1 MFLKTEGI
9 NLKTINYSE
18 SSQILI
24 IFSKEHGKMSLLAK
38 GVKKSSR
45 SYKGKLQTFMH
56 NQYLISKKTS
66 MGIISQI
73 DSIHPF
79 LDLPKDY
86 DKLSIAY
93 QCIDLIHRIIQENHP
108 YPDLFDIVLN
118 TLIKIESTK
127 ITQDNKV
134 LKDFKKQLLQ
144 HEGMLNENSQDHH
157 IELMLNQYIGKTKVV
172 L

>member
-1 MFLKTEGI
+1 MSGEAFAKTKASGKRRYMFLKTEGI

-18 SSQILI
+18 SSQIVI

-56 NQYLISKKTS
+56 NQYLVSKKS
-66 MGIISQI
+66 SLGIISQI

-86 DKLSIAY
+86 NKLSIAY
-93 QCIDLIHRIIQENHP
+93 QCLDIVYRIIQDNHE
-108 YPDLFDIVLN
+108 YLELFN
-118 TLIKIESTK
+118 TLLQTLVLIEESTNANY
-127 ITQDNKV
+127 IDI
-134 LKDFKKQLLQ
+134 LKAFKKKILHLKGIQSL
-144 HEGMLNENSQDHH
+144 
-157 IELMLNQYIGKTKVV
+157 
-172 L
+172 

>member
-18 SSQILI
+18 SSQIVI

-56 NQYLISKKTS
+56 NHYLVSKKTT

-79 LDLPKDY
+79 LDLSKNY
-86 DKLSIAY
+86 EKISAAY
-93 QCIDLIHRIIQENHP
+93 QCLDIVYKIIQDNHQ
-108 YPDLFDIVLN
+108 YTELFDCLLQ
-118 TLIKIESTK
+118 TLKEIETNSNISHFDK
-127 ITQDNKV
+127 ITC
-134 LKDFKKQLLQ
+134 FKKQIL
-144 HEGMLNENSQDHH
+144 HMEGIFADHTKDH
-157 IELMLNQYIGKTKVV
+157 QIDNLLNQYIGQSKVI